1 MIIRY
6 GIKCKTCGKVYTLR
20 IGMGYEREELFTF
33 PCEDCGQ
40 EIQIK
45 LILFPEKH
53 SWKIQTVS
61 NSEETDT
68 EGKIINLDALC
79 PILSENKN
87 SDMYF
92 GRLAF
97 LRNMA
102 EQFDFSKIDA
112 SHLSDNTYPI
122 TYKEEWEELRKA
134 WELEDRQ
141 PNISQKILKNFSL
154 YQEEPLESVNDFI
167 YRFLSKYLGKEWNL
181 YYEGILKFVSNTLYK
196 DIINSQNFLEEFTH
210 SLFNTHKKLVLE
222 ICKNYFNNF
231 DYFNPVHLHYR
242 VGIKVPIDAN
252 ITSNG
257 FNKIKKFYGDSYETL
272 SKLIL
277 FVAYVNNLYQGRA
290 HDTFEKLTLKKYK
303 ELDNSSKYN
312 CFSQQVPLNYF
323 ADGLDNN
330 IRNASHHLSIS
341 YNDKDDTITL
351 GTGKSG
357 ENKKNITYTEYVQNC
372 DFIFCKIIMLFLI
385 EIVIFDK
392 YTRDD

>member
-1 MIIRY
+1 M
-6 GIKCKTCGKVYTLR
+6 TLYT
-20 IGMGYEREELFTF
+20 
-33 PCEDCGQ
+33 
-40 EIQIK
+40 
-45 LILFPEKH
+45 
-53 SWKIQTVS
+53 
-61 NSEETDT
+61 
-68 EGKIINLDALC
+68 A
-79 PILSENKN
+79 
-87 SDMYF
+87 
-92 GRLAF
+92 
-97 LRNMA
+97 
-102 EQFDFSKIDA
+102 
-112 SHLSDNTYPI
+112 
-122 TYKEEWEELRKA
+122 
-134 WELEDRQ
+134 
-141 PNISQKILKNFSL
+141 
-154 YQEEPLESVNDFI
+154 
-167 YRFLSKYLGKEWNL
+167 FLSKYLGKEWNL

-290 HDTFEKLTLKKYK
+290 YDTFEKLTLKKYK